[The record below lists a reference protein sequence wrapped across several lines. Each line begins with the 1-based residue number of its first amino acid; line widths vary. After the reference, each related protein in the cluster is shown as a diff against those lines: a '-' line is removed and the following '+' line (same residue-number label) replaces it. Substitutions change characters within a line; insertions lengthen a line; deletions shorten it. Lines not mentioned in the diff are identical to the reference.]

1 MELAGREME
10 LQEQQ
15 HKLAEQILERIFNPE
30 DDFDRNSQ
38 DSQFELDSHTN
49 ESLLIEYYFLKSI

>member
-1 MELAGREME
+1 ME

-15 HKLAEQILERIFNPE
+15 HKLAEQILGRIFNPE

-38 DSQFELDSHTN
+38 DSQFEMDSHTN
-49 ESLLIEYYFLKSI
+49 ESLLIEYYF